1 MGLVAI
7 FAGPG
12 PIDKDYFDAFRDLFP
27 AVRVLSDADF
37 MTVVRQVNDASSV
50 C

>member
-7 FAGPG
+7 FAGPR

-27 AVRVLSDADF
+27 AACALSDADV
-37 MTVVRQVNDASSV
+37 MTAVSQVNDASSV
-50 C
+50 S